1 MVNYLYQIKS
11 EEDREVKG
19 YMLLNLIIAGIV
31 GLLFVLGYA
40 MKNLF
45 DVIKNMDRSINK
57 LKRVTDLLDYRLSR
71 LEIISLVDKEKV
83 QKNTTKNE

>member
-1 MVNYLYQIKS
+1 
-11 EEDREVKG
+11 
-19 YMLLNLIIAGIV
+19 MLLNLIIAGIV

-57 LKRVTDLLDYRLSR
+57 LTRFTNLLQDRLSR
-71 LEIISLVDKEKV
+71 LEIISLVDKEKAK
-83 QKNTTKNE
+83 KNTTKNE

>member
-1 MVNYLYQIKS
+1 
-11 EEDREVKG
+11 
-19 YMLLNLIIAGIV
+19 MLLNLIIAGIV

-57 LKRVTDLLDYRLSR
+57 LKRVTDLLDDRLSR
-71 LEIISLVDKEKV
+71 LEKISLVYKEKH
-83 QKNTTKNE
+83 KNITKNE

>member
-1 MVNYLYQIKS
+1 
-11 EEDREVKG
+11 
-19 YMLLNLIIAGIV
+19 MLLNLIIAGIV
-31 GLLFVLGYA
+31 GCLLLALYA

-45 DVIKNMDRSINK
+45 DIIKNMDQRINK
-57 LKRVTDLLDYRLSR
+57 LTRVTDLLDDRLSR

>member
-1 MVNYLYQIKS
+1 
-11 EEDREVKG
+11 
-19 YMLLNLIIAGIV
+19 MLLNLIIAGIV

-57 LKRVTDLLDYRLSR
+57 LKELP
-71 LEIISLVDKEKV
+71 IF
-83 QKNTTKNE
+83 

>member
-1 MVNYLYQIKS
+1 
-11 EEDREVKG
+11 
-19 YMLLNLIIAGIV
+19 MLLNLIIAGIV

-45 DVIKNMDRSINK
+45 DVIKSMDRSINK
-57 LKRVTDLLDYRLSR
+57 LTRFTNLLQDRLSR

-83 QKNTTKNE
+83 KKNTTKNE

>member
-1 MVNYLYQIKS
+1 
-11 EEDREVKG
+11 
-19 YMLLNLIIAGIV
+19 MLLNLIIAIIV

-57 LKRVTDLLDYRLSR
+57 LKRVTDLLDDRLSR

>member
-1 MVNYLYQIKS
+1 
-11 EEDREVKG
+11 
-19 YMLLNLIIAGIV
+19 MLLNLIIAGIV

-57 LKRVTDLLDYRLSR
+57 LKRVTDLLDDRLSR
-71 LEIISLVDKEKV
+71 LEIISLVDKEKAK
-83 QKNTTKNE
+83 KNTTKNE

>member
-1 MVNYLYQIKS
+1 
-11 EEDREVKG
+11 
-19 YMLLNLIIAGIV
+19 MLLNLIIAGIV

-57 LKRVTDLLDYRLSR
+57 LKRVTDLLDDRLSR
-71 LEIISLVDKEKV
+71 LEIISLVDQEKA
-83 QKNTTKNE
+83 QKNPTKNE

>member
-1 MVNYLYQIKS
+1 
-11 EEDREVKG
+11 
-19 YMLLNLIIAGIV
+19 MLLNLIIAGIV

-45 DVIKNMDRSINK
+45 DIIKNMDRSINK
-57 LKRVTDLLDYRLSR
+57 LKRVTDLLHDRLSR
-71 LEIISLVDKEKV
+71 LEIISLVDKEKA